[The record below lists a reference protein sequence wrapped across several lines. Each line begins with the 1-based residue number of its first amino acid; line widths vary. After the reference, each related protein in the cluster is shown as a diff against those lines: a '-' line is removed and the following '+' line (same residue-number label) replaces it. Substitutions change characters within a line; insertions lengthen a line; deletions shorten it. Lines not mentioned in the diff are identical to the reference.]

1 MTSVGLIS
9 CVISLP
15 SAELGFVTA
24 ETSPGEIL
32 FQMPHSER
40 NKEQARQ
47 RRKACDVFVGSGGK
61 AEGASGE
68 LLGSFGC

>member
-15 SAELGFVTA
+15 LAELGFVTA

-47 RRKACDVFVGSGGK
+47 RRKACDVFVGSSGK